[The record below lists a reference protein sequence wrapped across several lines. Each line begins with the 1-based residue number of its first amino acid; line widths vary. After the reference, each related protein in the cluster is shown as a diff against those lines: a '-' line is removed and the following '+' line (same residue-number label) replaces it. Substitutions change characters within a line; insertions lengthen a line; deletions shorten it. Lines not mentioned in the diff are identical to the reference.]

1 MVQTQLGPL
10 VRETE
15 PMKRSAQRTLG
26 DLYMEFPAQMASER
40 CKSPSGKGVAQI
52 ARLSQDGLSQTLLA
66 IGIDGPRPARALA
79 QFQAAETESLVVVQ
93 PALHGGRMLPKS
105 MADLRHRAAF
115 RGPQNGTK
123 AVGVSDVARATQV
136 VFDSRALFALE
147 SGDEQNRRHG
157 KPSRLSPTPSGIVHS
172 VSFVHSFRKAT

>member
-1 MVQTQLGPL
+1 MAQAQLGAL

-40 CKSPSGKGVAQI
+40 CKRPSGKGVAQI
-52 ARLSQDGLSQTLLA
+52 ARLSQDGLSQTFFA
-66 IGIDGPRPARALA
+66 IGIDGPRPAGALA

-93 PALHGGRMLPKS
+93 PALHGGGMLPES

-123 AVGVSDVARATQV
+123 TVRISGVARATQV
-136 VFDSRALFALE
+136 VFDSRAFVSFE

-172 VSFVHSFRKAT
+172 ASFVHSFRKAT